1 MKQQFSFAYTV
12 YDSAEELPAADK
24 SLLEKAREAT
34 GDAYAPYSRFKVA
47 AAARLS
53 DGSLVTAT
61 NQENASYPVGICA
74 ERTLLSA
81 VSALYT
87 GRKIDTIAVSYAGG
101 GNDNR
106 PVSPCGL
113 CRQTLVE
120 YEERF
125 LQPIRLV
132 LGGQAGPVY
141 VISSCADLLPLRF
154 TAAHLNSAG

>member
-24 SLLEKAREAT
+24 SLLEKARAAT
-34 GDAYAPYSRFKVA
+34 GDAYAPYSRFNVA
-47 AAARLS
+47 AAARLN

-81 VSALYT
+81 VSALYP
-87 GRKIDTIAVSYAGG
+87 GQKIDTIALSYASGE
-101 GNDNR
+101 NTDR

-125 LQPIRLV
+125 SQPIRLV
-132 LGGQAGPVY
+132 LGGQTGPVY
-141 VISSCADLLPLRF
+141 VIPSCADLLPLRF
-154 TAAHLNSAG
+154 TAAYLNSKG